1 MKKFFIV
8 LSIASILSI
17 TSCTFFTPPYFGN
30 SSSSSSSGTDSS
42 STSNSTL
49 TTTGSTNTSVTT
61 PTSSDTS
68 SSSSTT
74 TSSSTSTSTSTNTSV
89 NPPLVDPYAN
99 INTIAEVKD
108 FYKSYTPSTSYE
120 DAQFRTKH
128 MLISGSSAASDY
140 KVALTRPVG
149 DTTAVRNT
157 FMDYT
162 YRDDGSY
169 ESYKLY
175 SLNKTFTTIYYG
187 GGYSD
192 INEVAAYLFA
202 FGEVP
207 PNVNKDKAKL
217 NAFVKTNWWRYARVN
232 DGYYSGP
239 SATSHIYEPYLY
251 GQRNDTVSYNET
263 DFGDWE
269 FFNDI
274 IYDKKYTPT
283 TYIKN
288 SEGSISGSRGNL
300 RFLYTT
306 ADKNPSNKNDFS
318 KRRVYFTFNHY
329 NDFVEYLNYRDG
341 FGQQFG
347 NMTKGNEYCAGTC
360 LDDAPVVPARDLIN

>member
-1 MKKFFIV
+1 MKKIFIV
-8 LSIASILSI
+8 LSISSILSLA
-17 TSCTFFTPPYFGN
+17 SCTFLPPPYFGN
-30 SSSSSSSGTDSS
+30 SST
-42 STSNSTL
+42 TS
-49 TTTGSTNTSVTT
+49 
-61 PTSSDTS
+61 SSDTS
-68 SSSSTT
+68 SSTNTT
-74 TSSSTSTSTSTNTSV
+74 TSSSTNTSTTTTTSDTTSSTSTTSTTSV
-89 NPPLVDPYAN
+89 KPPLVDPY
-99 INTIAEVKD
+99 IDIDTISEVKN
-108 FYKSYTPSTSYE
+108 FYKNYTPSTCFE

-140 KVALTRPVG
+140 KVALTRPLG

-175 SLNKTFTTIYYG
+175 SLDKTFTTIYYG

-192 INEVAAYLFA
+192 INEVVAYLFA

-207 PNVNKDKAKL
+207 PNVSPDKGKL
-217 NAFVKTNWWRYARVN
+217 NNFVKTNWWRYARVN

-239 SATSHIYEPYLY
+239 SSSSHQYEPYLY

-263 DFGDWE
+263 DFGDWQYY
-269 FFNDI
+269 NDI
-274 IYDKKYTPT
+274 IYDKQYSPT

-288 SEGSISGSRGNL
+288 SEGNITGNRGNL
-300 RFLYTT
+300 RLLYTT
-306 ADKNPSNKNDFS
+306 KEKNPGNKNDFS

-347 NMTKGNEYCAGTC
+347 NMTKGNGYGQGTC
-360 LDDAPVVPARDLIN
+360 LDDAPTVPARDLIN